1 VRSYTQKWQ
10 AESDAKR
17 VAGVVG
23 MANDIEVR
31 LPSASE
37 RPDPEIARDAAAALK
52 YELPYSSGYRQ
63 VNEFG
68 VDDWVSGEHVDSP

>member
-1 VRSYTQKWQ
+1 VRSYTRKWQ

-23 MANDIEVR
+23 IANDIEVR

-37 RPDPEIARDAAAALK
+37 RPDPEIARDAVAAFK
-52 YELPYSSGYRQ
+52 YELPYSQETSR
-63 VNEFG
+63 
-68 VDDWVSGEHVDSP
+68 

>member
-1 VRSYTQKWQ
+1 
-10 AESDAKR
+10 
-17 VAGVVG
+17 

-52 YELPYSSGYRQ
+52 YERYRQ